1 MEVGYLGSV
10 SRKLQQLRFY
20 NAATPGLTAASG
32 RLPYPEFG
40 LIQYMASSGK
50 GNYNAGSIRVQRDAG
65 RGLSF
70 IASYTFS
77 KSIDP
82 LSGVRS
88 NGEEAGAPQDPYNP
102 DSSRGLSAF
111 NVAHRLVAS
120 SVYNLPFGKGRAFL
134 NRGGIV
140 NAALGGW
147 QLGSIVTLQTGFPLT
162 VTDGVNLSNDNI
174 NHNRPDATGQ
184 SQDLPSDQRT
194 PDHFFNR
201 AAYAFQA
208 AGTYGNLGRNTLIGP
223 AIFTWDYSTVK
234 KWRTFE
240 GQNLEFRF
248 EAFNFANHP
257 NWAPPNTVLNS
268 PSFTKIQGTRVP
280 MRQLQFALKYSF

>member
-1 MEVGYLGSV
+1 V

-20 NAATPGLTAASG
+20 NAAVPGLTAAAG

-50 GNYNAGSIRVQRDAG
+50 ANYNAGSIRVQRDSG
-65 RGLSF
+65 LGLSF

-120 SVYNLPFGKGRAFL
+120 SVYNLPFGKGRALL
-134 NRGGIV
+134 NRGGVI
-140 NAALGGW
+140 NAVLGGW
-147 QLGSIVTLQTGFPLT
+147 QLGSIVTMQTGFPLT

-174 NHNRPDATGQ
+174 NHNRPNATGQ
-184 SQDLPSDQRT
+184 SQDLSRDQRT
-194 PDHFFNR
+194 PDHFFNPS
-201 AAYAFQA
+201 AYAFQA
-208 AGTYGNLGRNTLIGP
+208 AGTYGNLGRNTLTGP